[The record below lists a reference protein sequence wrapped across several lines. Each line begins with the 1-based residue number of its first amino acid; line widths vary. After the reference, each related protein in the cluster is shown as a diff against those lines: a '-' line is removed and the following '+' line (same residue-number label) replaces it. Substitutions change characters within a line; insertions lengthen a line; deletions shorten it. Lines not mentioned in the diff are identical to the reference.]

1 MDSIFPSLDC
11 WSGKMAKSSYKRITS
26 DAHSENASF
35 LSILCFQW
43 MNIVLKTGNERV
55 IDKSDFLPL
64 AKESGTCSLIEQLKT
79 KWNEE
84 KTKCKGSGKKNKT
97 MEKRT
102 EDDLS

>member
-1 MDSIFPSLDC
+1 MKRLHNDANTNYVSFVSLL
-11 WSGKMAKSSYKRITS
+11 
-26 DAHSENASF
+26 F
-35 LSILCFQW
+35 FQW
-43 MNIVLKTGNERV
+43 MNSVFHKASERPLD
-55 IDKSDFLPL
+55 INDFLPL